1 MTPIELIAIDLDG
14 TLLNSQHQLSDR
26 NAEAVRKAIAR
37 GVKVVLITGK
47 THHSAK
53 SLIEKLGIT
62 TPGIYNQG
70 LITAK
75 PDGTVTHQAILDPD
89 VARYIITYAEDRGF
103 NIAVYSGNKILVKR
117 LTPWFEDL
125 CKKYHEP
132 MPEGIGPLQNIL
144 SDIPIN
150 KVMAVKEG
158 DPQKT
163 KALRWQLEIQLAQTA
178 RILQPIFGDML
189 EVLPPNTGK
198 GTALKQLLKDLGI
211 KPEKAM
217 AIGDGENDIEMLQL
231 AGLGVAMGNAW
242 DIVKAAANTIVGT
255 NDEDGVA
262 QAIEKFVLNETLPL
276 ATTPESTPTPEITP
290 TPASSE
296 TQKEGE
302 L

>member
-14 TLLNSQHQLSDR
+14 TLLNSKHQMSDR
-26 NAEAVRKAIAR
+26 NAETIRKAIAR
-37 GVKVVLITGK
+37 GVKIVLITGK

-103 NIAVYSGNKILVKR
+103 NIAAYSGNKILVKR
-117 LTPWFEDL
+117 LTTWFEDL
-125 CKKYHEP
+125 CNKYQEP

-150 KVMAVKEG
+150 KLMAVKEG

-163 KALRWQLEIQLAQTA
+163 KALRWQLEIQLADTA

-189 EVLPPNTGK
+189 EVLPPHTGK

-217 AIGDGENDIEMLQL
+217 AIGDGENDIDMMQL
-231 AGLGVAMGNAW
+231 VGLGVAMGNAW
-242 DIVKAAANTIVGT
+242 DAVKAAANVVVGT

-276 ATTPESTPTPEITP
+276 ATTPETAEITT
-290 TPASSE
+290 TPPSE